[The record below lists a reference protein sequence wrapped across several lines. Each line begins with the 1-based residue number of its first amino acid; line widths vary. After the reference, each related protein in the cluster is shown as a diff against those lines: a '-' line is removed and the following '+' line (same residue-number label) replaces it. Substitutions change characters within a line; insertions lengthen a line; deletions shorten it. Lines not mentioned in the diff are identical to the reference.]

1 MMILNKQAPGSESQN
16 ILGLIAKR
24 RKMWHPSGKLGVS
37 GPHKLSRGKDQQ
49 GFSTQTIQ
57 SGSFAHTS
65 HSLSSKGCSG
75 TREAFIK
82 NPHPHVYIY
91 TQTL

>member
-24 RKMWHPSGKLGVS
+24 RKMLHPSGKFGVS

-57 SGSFAHTS
+57 SGLSAHTS
-65 HSLSSKGCSG
+65 HSLSINGCSG

-82 NPHPHVYIY
+82 NPHSHVHIY